1 MPRQFHFPLFNRVDR
16 LTGHLTNP
24 HLKLPEQ
31 ITIPNHHP
39 ERSLKMADYAII
51 EIEGIGATYAPKLQ
65 EVGIKTVADLLE
77 RGKTPK
83 GRKELTESTGISD
96 KLILKWVNMSDLFR
110 VKGIGP
116 EYSELLEKAGVD
128 TVKELRHVPEHLHA
142 KLEEANSSTGR
153 PLVRVL
159 PSLKA
164 VQSWVEAAKQ
174 LEPVVTY

>member
-1 MPRQFHFPLFNRVDR
+1 
-16 LTGHLTNP
+16 
-24 HLKLPEQ
+24 
-31 ITIPNHHP
+31 
-39 ERSLKMADYAII
+39 MADYAIK
-51 EIEGIGATYAPKLQ
+51 EIEGVGETYGPKLQ
-65 EVGIKTVADLLE
+65 TVGVKNVADLLE

-83 GRKELTESTGISD
+83 GRKELAEATGISE

-128 TVKELRHVPEHLHA
+128 TVKELRHRVPEHLHA
-142 KLEEANSSTGR
+142 KMEEVNSSTGQ
-153 PLVRVL
+153 PLVRAL

-164 VQSWVEAAKQ
+164 VQAWVEEAKR